1 MQVGMRSDPTD
12 EFLMRECFSLA
23 ERGSGH
29 VSPNPMVGCVLVRKG
44 RIVARGYHSRFGQ
57 AHAEVECLR
66 TYRGDTRDTT
76 LYVNLEPCSHIGK
89 TPPCTDLLIQ
99 RGIPT
104 VVVAMKDPNPIVSG
118 KGIAVLRSA
127 GVDVKVGILEKE
139 ARELNR
145 FFVKHIV
152 ARMPYVHVKIAQT
165 LDGRISAGE
174 SNARTR
180 RYITSKESLT
190 QVHAWRTEYDAVLV
204 GARTILDDNPRLDVR
219 FVKGR
224 NPAVVILDGLLG
236 VSGNERVFGTAK
248 SRAVIVCTTSKAAA
262 THPRKVGL
270 LRRTGTRV
278 VEFPS
283 RKNSIAIQEILKAL
297 YALNIGSVLV
307 EGGSHVFSEFV
318 GAGLI
323 DELSL
328 FIAPKI
334 FGNGIPAFTQQIRI
348 DSGRGLHFSVATT
361 KRIGDDILIHLS
373 GI

>member
-23 ERGSGH
+23 ERGSGC

-44 RIVARGYHSRFGQ
+44 RIVARGYHSRFGY

-99 RGIPT
+99 RGIPA

-165 LDGRISAGE
+165 LDGRISSGG
-174 SNARTR
+174 SSARTR

-224 NPAVVILDGLLG
+224 NPAVVVLDGQLG
-236 VSGNERVFGTAK
+236 VSGNERVFGMAK
-248 SRAVIVCTTSKAAA
+248 ARAVIVCTTSKAAA
-262 THPRKVGL
+262 TQPRKVEL

-283 RKNSIAIQEILKAL
+283 RKSSIAVQEILKAL

-318 GAGLI
+318 EAELI

-334 FGNGIPAFTQQIRI
+334 FGHGIPAFTQQIRI
-348 DSGRGLHFSVATT
+348 DAGRGLHFSAATT
-361 KRIGDDILIHLS
+361 KKVGDDILIHLS
-373 GI
+373 GS